1 MDATTGLLST
11 LDIRHENGIWVDL
24 RIANNGEKT
33 VLIHNP
39 GNYRPTEGWELSR
52 EAYNVAVLLSFHF
65 LEMILTREDGI
76 PVESSGIAM
85 RADHIGE
92 PPVALRPH
100 AVLTISIPLH
110 EFYDLESRVN
120 YSLELTYG
128 DNNLKVHAKTQF
140 QYP

>member
-1 MDATTGLLST
+1 MDTTKGLLST
-11 LDIRHENGIWVDL
+11 LDIRHENGLWADL
-24 RIANNGEKT
+24 HILNEGKKT

-39 GNYRPTEGWELSR
+39 GHYKPTEGWELSR

-65 LEMILTREDGI
+65 LEMILTREDRI
-76 PVESSGIAM
+76 PVELSGIAT

-110 EFYDLESRVN
+110 EFYDLERDVN

-128 DNNLKVHAKTQF
+128 DNNLKVHAKTHF